1 MASSSQFTPPSLL
14 HHYKHNQVLHERVL
28 LLTIMA
34 TDFSSERDDERV
46 RFEELGQ
53 GFHRVV
59 ASYGFM
65 ETPNVRKIMQKAV
78 KAGIIPDLHS
88 ISYYLGRETLIT
100 SGESKALRWR
110 KGLFVFLSRNS
121 RSAIDY
127 FGIPPDRVVEIGVQV
142 RL

>member
-1 MASSSQFTPPSLL
+1 MASSSQFAPPSLL
-14 HHYKHNQVLHERVL
+14 HHYRHNQVLHEKVL
-28 LLTIMA
+28 LLTVLA
-34 TDFSSERDDERV
+34 TERPSERDDERV
-46 RFEELGQ
+46 KFEDLGE
-53 GFHRVV
+53 GFHRVL

-65 ETPNVRKIMQKAV
+65 ETPNVRKIIKKAV
-78 KAGIIPDLHS
+78 KAGIIPSPHL
-88 ISYYLGRETLIT
+88 ISYYLGRETLII

-142 RL
+142 RI